1 MDMFTLH
8 VEHAVLLG
16 LFTVLTL
23 INTRMHDGA
32 DGSLWFSGYTL
43 SIFLGSVLTVLRG
56 HGISD
61 QASIVFG
68 VTAFHVGYLCLHG
81 GLRSFFARDEG
92 LGLGLAAQIAI
103 VLAAFAGLVQ
113 FGVVQPEPTRRLVFY
128 SSLFALQAGM
138 IAAMLFVRSRCALKQ
153 PGRVMATLVMLLAVN
168 NLVGGVLVLRNGAAG
183 NHMNNG
189 LSLQVA
195 LLGTSVLQVGIMV
208 AFVWM
213 TAAVLHE
220 RLDRLAS
227 TDSLTGLLNRRALEA
242 AAEREISVSRKHRR
256 PLTAV
261 LIDMDRF
268 KQINDSY
275 GHGFGDRTL
284 VEVARCMQEHMRRS
298 DLLARVGGDEFAV
311 LLHDT
316 SREEAMEI
324 AERLRASLEDL
335 MIIEGECETRVR
347 ASFGLAEVDGSVM
360 SWAELVTKCDKAVY
374 RAKGVGGNLAAA
386 H

>member
-1 MDMFTLH
+1 MH

-32 DGSLWFSGYTL
+32 DGSYWFPGYTIC
-43 SIFLGSVLTVLRG
+43 IFLGSVLIALRG

-68 VTAFHVGYLCLHG
+68 MTSFHLGYLCLHG
-81 GLRSFFARDEG
+81 GLRSFFAREEG
-92 LGLGLAAQIAI
+92 FGVGLAAQIAI
-103 VLAAFAGLVQ
+103 VLTAFAGLVQ
-113 FGVVQPEPTRRLVFY
+113 YGVLQPDTGRRLVFY
-128 SSLFALQAGM
+128 SVLFSVQAAM
-138 IAAMLFVRSRCALKQ
+138 IAVMLFVRSRSTLKR
-153 PGRVMATLVMLLAVN
+153 PGRVMASLLVLLAAN
-168 NLVGGVLVLRNGAAG
+168 NFVRAVLTLSHGAPG
-183 NHMNNG
+183 NYMDGG
-189 LSLQVA
+189 LSLQMS
-195 LLGTSVLQVGIMV
+195 LLGTTVLQVGIMV

-227 TDSLTGLLNRRALEA
+227 TDPLTGLLNRRALEA
-242 AAEREISVSRKHRR
+242 AAEREIAISRKQRR

-261 LIDMDRF
+261 LIDLDRF

-284 VEVARCMQEHMRRS
+284 IEVARCMQDHMRKT

-316 SREEAMEI
+316 NREEAMEI
-324 AERLRASLEDL
+324 AERLRGSLEEL
-335 MIIEGECETRVR
+335 VVIEGECETRVR

-360 SWAELVTKCDKAVY
+360 SWAELVMKCDKAVY
-374 RAKGVGGNLAAA
+374 RAKGVGGNLATA